1 MLVAEAQPEI
11 LMYLLLVLASANGI
25 GEFQKVSS
33 TDIGNTTGFM
43 TAPAPR
49 HTPPA
54 SVFEPVVFEGRKI
67 QPVVFIRLR
76 CQPHISA

>member
-1 MLVAEAQPEI
+1 
-11 LMYLLLVLASANGI
+11 MYLLLVFAPANGI

-54 SVFEPVVFEGRKI
+54 SAFEPVILECCQI
-67 QPVVFIRLR
+67 QPVVFIRL
-76 CQPHISA
+76 